1 MTTLGC
7 LSSPMPSK
15 LCDTAARPV
24 RTRAVGPARRQQR
37 RDSEKLRLR
46 INPLWQSVRRH
57 PSPDIDEETSTASRL
72 HAR

>member
-7 LSSPMPSK
+7 LSSPKLSK

-24 RTRAVGPARRQQR
+24 RTRAVGPARRQR

-46 INPLWQSVRRH
+46 INLLWQSARRH
-57 PSPDIDEETSTASRL
+57 PSPDIDEETSTASPL

>member
-7 LSSPMPSK
+7 LSSSKLSK
-15 LCDTAARPV
+15 LCETAARPV
-24 RTRAVGPARRQQR
+24 RTHAVDPAQRQR
-37 RDSEKLRLR
+37 CDSQKLRLR
-46 INPLWQSVRRH
+46 INQLWQSAYRH

>member
-7 LSSPMPSK
+7 LSSPMLSK

-24 RTRAVGPARRQQR
+24 KNRAVGPAQPQR
-37 RDSEKLRLR
+37 CDSEKLSLR
-46 INPLWQSVRRH
+46 INPLWQSACRH
-57 PSPDIDEETSTASRL
+57 PSPNIDEETSTASPL

>member
-7 LSSPMPSK
+7 LSSPMLSK
-15 LCDTAARPV
+15 LCETAARPV
-24 RTRAVGPARRQQR
+24 RTRAVGPAQRQR
-37 RDSEKLRLR
+37 YDSEKLRLR
-46 INPLWQSVRRH
+46 TNPLWQSARRH

>member
-7 LSSPMPSK
+7 LSSPMLSK
-15 LCDTAARPV
+15 LCDTAARPA
-24 RTRAVGPARRQQR
+24 RTRAVGPARRQR

-57 PSPDIDEETSTASRL
+57 PSPDLDEETSTASRL
-72 HAR
+72 HTR

>member
-7 LSSPMPSK
+7 LSSPKLSK

-24 RTRAVGPARRQQR
+24 RTRAVGPAQPQR
-37 RDSEKLRLR
+37 CDSEKLRLR
-46 INPLWQSVRRH
+46 TNPLWQSAYRH
-57 PSPDIDEETSTASRL
+57 PSPDIDEETSTASPL

>member
-7 LSSPMPSK
+7 LSSPKLSK

-24 RTRAVGPARRQQR
+24 RTRAVGPAQRQR

-46 INPLWQSVRRH
+46 INPLWQSVHRH